1 MPTRPSPVEGPSP
14 GAARG
19 PAAGPAP
26 GRDTPLPRS
35 PDRSRLEADVR
46 ALAVVRHRLAAPA
59 ALAAAEDHVALE
71 LGAAGLRVERQLFD
85 WNGAEFHNVVATRDG
100 ADPTRPWVVV
110 AAHFDST
117 PHTPGA
123 DDNASGVAA
132 MLEVARLLRD
142 ERLGATVQL
151 VGLNLEEV
159 QNVLGQFR
167 IGSLAYA
174 RWLRARGQALAG
186 ALVLEMLG
194 FTSPRQASLLGLRLI
209 RKVPREG
216 NFLAAVGGSDRRSR
230 DLLAAFERAA
240 APHLP
245 VFGMAVPLKGW
256 VAPDTRRSDNARFWD
271 AGYPALLITDT
282 ADLRNPHYHTAGDT
296 PESLDYAF
304 LARATAA
311 VAAATREL
319 AR

>member
-1 MPTRPSPVEGPSP
+1 MPTTPVPMPDPASASGPPRAPDPARLSAD
-14 GAARG
+14 AA
-19 PAAGPAP
+19 
-26 GRDTPLPRS
+26 
-35 PDRSRLEADVR
+35 RLEADVR
-46 ALAVVRHRLAAPA
+46 MMAVVRHRIAAPA
-59 ALAAAEDHVALE
+59 ALAAVEDHVALE
-71 LGAAGLRVERQLFD
+71 LGSAGLRVERQLFEFA
-85 WNGAEFHNVVATRDG
+85 GAEFHNVVATLDG
-100 ADPTRPWVVV
+100 DEPARPWVVV

-132 MLEVARLLRD
+132 MLEVARLLRG
-142 ERLGATVQL
+142 ERLGATIQF

-159 QNVLGQFR
+159 QNLLGQFR
-167 IGSLAYA
+167 VGSRAYA
-174 RWLRARGQALAG
+174 RWLRARGQAVAG

-194 FTSPRQASLLGLRLI
+194 YTSPRQAALLGLRLL
-209 RKVPREG
+209 KQVPREG
-216 NFLAAVGGSDRRSR
+216 NFLAAVGDWHSR
-230 DLLAAFERAA
+230 ALLAAFERAA

-245 VFGMAVPLKGW
+245 VFGMAVPFRGW

-271 AGYPALLITDT
+271 EGYPALMVTDT

-296 PESLDYAF
+296 PESLDYDF

-311 VAAATREL
+311 VAAAARAL